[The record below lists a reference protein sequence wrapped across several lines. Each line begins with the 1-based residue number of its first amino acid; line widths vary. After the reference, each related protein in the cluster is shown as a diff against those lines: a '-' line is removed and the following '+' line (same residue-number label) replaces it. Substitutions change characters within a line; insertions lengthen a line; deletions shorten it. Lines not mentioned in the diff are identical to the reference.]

1 MSGKFEPFRY
11 SKEKLDDFFAELKK
25 RIDGEVRTDRYSR
38 VLYSTDASIYQV
50 MPLGV
55 LIPRSVEDVQAA
67 VTLASQFGVPIL
79 PRTAGT
85 SLAGQAVN
93 EALVIDFTRH
103 LDRIIEIQPEERW
116 VRVQPGRVLDEL
128 NIELAKYGLQF
139 GPDPASSNRSAIGG
153 IVANNSTGSHS
164 ILYGMTADHL
174 LEVNVILSDGS
185 EATFGPVGA
194 AELAQKKAG
203 GSFENTIYREF
214 DRIIQENENVIR
226 EHTPKH
232 WRRCGGY
239 NLDRFVEGP
248 PFRYPRDPRFN
259 LAQIISGSEGT
270 LAVITEAKLN
280 LVPRPKHTA
289 LAIVQ
294 FDALYDAL
302 AATPVILET
311 EPSAVE
317 LLDQLA
323 LRLSRNI
330 PEYARLIQTFISGDP
345 YCVLITEFYGDTP
358 QEAAAKVERLQR
370 HLQKQRVGT
379 AIIPVIQPEHQ
390 ANVWAVRKVGL
401 GLIMGM
407 KGDHK
412 PLPFIEDA
420 AVPVQHLADYVT
432 QIEKF
437 CHDLGNQVTYYAHA
451 SAGCIHIRPVIN
463 AKDAA
468 DVAKL
473 PKISQFAVELLGQ
486 YGGALSS
493 EHGDGRSRSWLNEQF
508 FGREMYALFKQ
519 VKQIFDPKGIL
530 NPGIIVDAQPMTD
543 NLRYGPGYSTI
554 PLKEHLDF
562 SEDQGFARA
571 VEMCNGAGICRKR
584 TTGTMCPSFMA
595 TRDEMHSTRGR
606 ANALRAALSGW
617 LPPEE
622 FTSPR
627 MYQVLDLCIECK
639 GCKAECPS
647 SVDMAKIKFEF
658 LAHYYEKHGVPLR
671 ARLLG
676 NFHVWQKRARRFK
689 ALANFGASHPL
700 MRHFLEK
707 VIGLTRERSLPRFAG
722 QDFLEWF
729 DRRRTASQSTAPQ
742 TVVLFHDCFN
752 TYHEPDV
759 LIAAVQVLE
768 AAGYRVVLSGHE
780 CCGRT
785 MISKGLVDEARAA
798 AQETVRTL
806 MAFAEQGIPIVGLEP
821 SCLLTL
827 RDEYRYLLPDQNA
840 VNTVSQNS
848 FLLEEFLMPRLESG
862 EVRLSILAEPRP
874 VILHGHCHQKAL
886 VGTTATQRLLNLV
899 STEGVEEID
908 SGCCGMAGSFGYEKE
923 HYEISMAIGERR
935 LLPRIRSASERA
947 LIAAPGFSCRS
958 QIEHGAGRRALH
970 PVQILRDAIKS

>member
-1 MSGKFEPFRY
+1 MSGKANRPML
-11 SKEKLDDFFAELKK
+11 SQEKLNDFFNELKK
-25 RIDGEVRTDRYSR
+25 RVDGELRTDRYTR

-55 LIPRSVEDVQAA
+55 LFPKSVDDVQAA
-67 VTLASQFGVPIL
+67 VELAHRFELPIL

-93 EALVIDFTRH
+93 EALVIDFTPH
-103 LDRIIEIQPEERW
+103 MDAIVAINPEEHW

-128 NIELAKYGLQF
+128 NLALAKYGLQF
-139 GPDPASSNRSAIGG
+139 GPDPASSNRAAMGG
-153 IVANNSTGSHS
+153 IVSNNSTGSHS

-174 LEVNVILSDGS
+174 LEVTVILSDGS
-185 EATFGPVGA
+185 QATFGPVGA
-194 AELAQKKAG
+194 ADLQQKKSG
-203 GSFENTIYREF
+203 NGFESTIYREF
-214 DRIIQENENVIR
+214 HELVHENENLIR
-226 EHTPKH
+226 EKTPRH

-239 NLDRFVEGP
+239 NLDRFVDGP
-248 PFRYPRDPRFN
+248 SFRYPRDPRFN
-259 LAQIISGSEGT
+259 LAQVIAGSEGT
-270 LAVITEAKLN
+270 LAVITEVKLN
-280 LVPRPKHTA
+280 IVPKPKHTA

-311 EPSAVE
+311 DPSAVE

-330 PEYARLIQTFISGDP
+330 PEYARLLKTFISGDP
-345 YCVLITEFYGDTP
+345 HCVLITEFYGDTP
-358 QEAAAKVERLQR
+358 QEASAKVERLR
-370 HLQKQRVGT
+370 KHLQKQRVGT
-379 AIIPVIQPEHQ
+379 EIVPVIEPAHQ

-420 AVPVQHLADYVT
+420 AVPVEHLAEYVT
-432 QIEKF
+432 RIEKF
-437 CHDLGNQVTYYAHA
+437 CNDLGNRVTYYAHA

-468 DVAKL
+468 DVEKL

-508 FGREMYALFKQ
+508 FGREMYALFKR
-519 VKQIFDPKGIL
+519 VKQIFDPGQIL
-530 NPGIIVDAQPMTD
+530 NPGIIVDGQPMTE

-554 PLKEHLDF
+554 SIQEHLDF
-562 SEDQGFARA
+562 SEDQGFHRA

-584 TTGTMCPSFMA
+584 TIGTMCPSFMA

-606 ANALRAALSGW
+606 ANALRAALSGL

-622 FTSPR
+622 FTSPH
-627 MYQVLDLCIECK
+627 MYQLLDLCIECK

-647 SVDMAKIKFEF
+647 SVDMAKVKFEF

-671 ARLLG
+671 SQILG
-676 NFHVWQKRARRFK
+676 NFHVWQKRARRLK
-689 ALANFGASHPL
+689 PLANLGVRNGLSRKL
-700 MRHFLEK
+700 METLL
-707 VIGLTRERSLPRFAG
+707 GLTSERSLPTFAN

-729 DRRRTASQSTAPQ
+729 HGRPNAKGTDLE
-742 TVVLFHDCFN
+742 TVAIFYDCFN

-785 MISKGLVDEARAA
+785 MISKGLVNEARAA
-798 AQETVRTL
+798 AEATVRAL
-806 MAFAEQGIPIVGLEP
+806 RGFADQGTAIIGLEP

-827 RDEYRYLLPDQNA
+827 RDEYRYLLPGNA
-840 VNTVSQNS
+840 DVDAIARNS
-848 FLLEEFLMPRLESG
+848 FLFEEFLALKLDSG
-862 EVRLSILAEPRP
+862 EVQLNIKPDHRP
-874 VILHGHCHQKAL
+874 IILHGHCHQKAL
-886 VGTTATQRLLNLV
+886 VGTAATKALLGRI
-899 STEGVEEID
+899 SGDGVDEVD

-923 HYEISMAIGERR
+923 HYQISMAIGERR
-935 LLPRIRSASERA
+935 LLPYVRSAPEQA
-947 LIAAPGFSCRS
+947 VVAAPGFSCRS
-958 QIEHGAGRRALH
+958 QIEHGAGRKAKH
-970 PVQILRDAIKS
+970 PAQILRDALQI